1 MLQRFALIA
10 FASFLIFLTAP
21 AIAQDAAQTAMPREA
36 VEALARQAHAL
47 LPQARVGAGEG
58 VLIGEEKAKE
68 LQYPLIP
75 YGLMEFVI
83 TRGHVAGFAAHCG
96 LDWQRQ
102 FFGPLMSFLRGREPG
117 YNDYQWAYVGLLH
130 GMAMGSAEAN
140 MQDKPCPDDM
150 KARLLK
156 EAK

>member
-1 MLQRFALIA
+1 MPVRYALLA
-10 FASFLIFLTAP
+10 LALFLISFTVP
-21 AIAQDAAQTAMPREA
+21 AMAQDAAQTAMPRDA

-47 LPQARVGAGEG
+47 LPQAKIGAGDG
-58 VLIGEEKAKE
+58 APIGEAKAKE

-75 YGLMEFVI
+75 YGLIEFII

-102 FFGPLMSFLRGREPG
+102 FFSPLMSFLRGRETAFTE
-117 YNDYQWAYVGLLH
+117 YQWAYVGILH
-130 GMAMGSAEAN
+130 GVAMGSAEAN
-140 MQDKPCPDDM
+140 MKGKPCPDDM
-150 KARLLK
+150 KANLLK

>member
-1 MLQRFALIA
+1 MRAPFLFLVIGFFLISVPA
-10 FASFLIFLTAP
+10 FA
-21 AIAQDAAQTAMPREA
+21 QDTAQTAMPREA
-36 VEALARQAHAL
+36 VEQLARQAHAL
-47 LPQARVGAGEG
+47 LPQARIGTGEG
-58 VLIGEEKAKE
+58 VLIGEEKAKQ
-68 LQYPLIP
+68 LQYPLVP
-75 YGLMEFVI
+75 YGLIEFII

-102 FFGPLMSFLRGREPG
+102 FFAPLMSFLRGRETG

-130 GMAMGSAEAN
+130 GLAMGSAEEN
-140 MQDKPCPDDM
+140 MKGQPCPDDM